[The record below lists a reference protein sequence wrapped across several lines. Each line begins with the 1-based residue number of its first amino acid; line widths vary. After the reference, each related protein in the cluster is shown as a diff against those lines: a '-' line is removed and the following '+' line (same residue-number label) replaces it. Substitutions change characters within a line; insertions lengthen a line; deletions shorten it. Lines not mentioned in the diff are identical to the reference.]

1 MKQWK
6 QFTGACILGVLVC
19 TTGFFIWRMLASTLT
34 ERGIH
39 PILAW
44 GIFPV
49 AALVLAGVYT
59 LIHWLLTDD

>member
-1 MKQWK
+1 
-6 QFTGACILGVLVC
+6 LVC

-49 AALVLAGVYT
+49 AALVIAGVYT
-59 LIHWLLTDD
+59 LIYWLLTDD